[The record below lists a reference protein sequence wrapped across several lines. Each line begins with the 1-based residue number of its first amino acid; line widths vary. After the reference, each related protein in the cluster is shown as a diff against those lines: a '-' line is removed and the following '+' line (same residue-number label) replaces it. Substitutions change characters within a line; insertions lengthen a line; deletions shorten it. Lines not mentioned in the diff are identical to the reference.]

1 MGHNCRS
8 KRKRSKQ
15 NKELATKLKFETH
28 IKRKISEQNKIE
40 KLQQTEKL
48 TAI

>member
-8 KRKRSKQ
+8 KRKKFKQ

-28 IKRKISEQNKIE
+28 IKSKISEQNKIE
-40 KLQQTEKL
+40 KIQQTEKVA
-48 TAI
+48 AI